1 MMIVGFTRLCSGEL
15 FGLGQGDANGL
26 PTYSS
31 VSQMGFLSLCVGA
44 GVMARPA
51 LPTVIFYALH
61 QALDKNAL
69 FLRVS
74 ARCSPG
80 SRPRRWRSA
89 LPSPGGLQGVVPA
102 CGHHRRAIS

>member
-44 GVMARPA
+44 GVMAWPA

-61 QALDKNAL
+61 QALDKSAL
-69 FLRVS
+69 FLRVG

-80 SRPRRWRSA
+80 SRSWRSA
-89 LPSPGGLQGVVPA
+89 RPSPGGRQGVAPA

>member
-26 PTYSS
+26 PAYSS

-44 GVMARPA
+44 GVMAWPA

-69 FLRVS
+69 FLRVG

-80 SRPRRWRSA
+80 DILTATGKLLSMSQNPVKVKEDRT
-89 LPSPGGLQGVVPA
+89 
-102 CGHHRRAIS
+102 